1 MYHVQARLL
10 EQMVTVA
17 YEGLLTNL
25 KDIVGSQGKNIPNVM
40 SERDV
45 IVSLEKIFR
54 GIIDEEVRGYKGGIF
69 NNPIQKAESA
79 LKEWDSVN
87 GPSGNDDSGGGTPLG
102 GAGTD
107 GGAKPDSGQAVKK
120 IAIDE
125 TSAQLAVAKKTQE
138 ENPAFNRGMIAIGEV
153 AQALQKENDEMRE
166 PFTRG
171 MIAIAQVAQ
180 LQQTQ
185 QEQNTFFN
193 RGIAAISEVAQLQNK
208 QEGAAFNRGMA
219 VIATV
224 ARKQQK
230 LNVKEAAAF
239 NRGMAAIGEVAKRQE
254 DATTYQA
261 LIARGMTVLAEII
274 KAQQL
279 QDAQEAAAFNRGM
292 DIISQ
297 AASLQSDVEIKAV
310 INRGFAAISEVA
322 RFQQD
327 KEAALERVRLTISQ
341 ELESVIEK
349 NAQFILSDQSGAIF
363 RKFIT
368 VIMQTAI
375 KKESEENAKEF
386 FNLNINQMTD
396 EIVGD
401 YMFWFRGDKNGKAAG
416 IVINQVTAKLK
427 EDEQNYLSWGR
438 VKERLDNQFFVSL
451 TGLITPKAFDTLS
464 QALHRNY
471 IQSLFTLLRDSAS
484 TKHQERVSVN
494 QSIWNA
500 LLGQQ
505 LSDIE
510 QLLQTFPSV
519 MLDDDTLALK
529 IQFLDQLVNESFTAK
544 FDRTNTNFILRF
556 SNDRALSVPI
566 SSAGNIQWVPYND
579 YIDDERPDGRM
590 FIGVIKNRTWRFWEK
605 QKYTIH
611 LSIDAKDDIAQL
623 PIPDTLQQKSIRNQ
637 SSPRNI
643 SLPKFNPI
651 FTRLAVG
658 IITLTVLFY
667 NLLPINNIQVAIQNP
682 TLPIATQEER
692 VVIQTPPPLVDS
704 NEIYTLPTISTS
716 ESLIVPITQSEIQ
729 AQQQVA
735 LDDVIAKAPGEWGV
749 YIHEI
754 GAEKSEGLRYSADVS
769 FHAASTIKVPI
780 ALAFLRWANSQD
792 ESFAITLEQIPRI
805 DLKNKANP
813 NYNTRTFRKLLDSML
828 IDSEEE
834 ATALFVDF

>member
-1 MYHVQARLL
+1 MVGCGIAEEGSDNPNGTVSFSLVFSSRASAQQFITMFGSAVKNDSKGLEGLEILRAIYSGSVLHENADGRLAMDNTTAVSPFSPVEREYIYGFEDPEKANTSTMITNTDSIQFSIQPIENGDSLWFGDVEKKAHAAVNTYVNNYLTSWIGENKIKALSEDSQFIVFYQSIYSYINERVQRAINLNKQPEDKIVYTFQSIFQRSEYKNIAAISDDGVGGIYKLALSIVKKYTNGNDAFMYHVQARLL

-386 FNLNINQMTD
+386 F
-396 EIVGD
+396 
-401 YMFWFRGDKNGKAAG
+401 
-416 IVINQVTAKLK
+416 
-427 EDEQNYLSWGR
+427 
-438 VKERLDNQFFVSL
+438 
-451 TGLITPKAFDTLS
+451 
-464 QALHRNY
+464 
-471 IQSLFTLLRDSAS
+471 
-484 TKHQERVSVN
+484 
-494 QSIWNA
+494 
-500 LLGQQ
+500 
-505 LSDIE
+505 
-510 QLLQTFPSV
+510 
-519 MLDDDTLALK
+519 
-529 IQFLDQLVNESFTAK
+529 
-544 FDRTNTNFILRF
+544 
-556 SNDRALSVPI
+556 
-566 SSAGNIQWVPYND
+566 
-579 YIDDERPDGRM
+579 
-590 FIGVIKNRTWRFWEK
+590 
-605 QKYTIH
+605 
-611 LSIDAKDDIAQL
+611 
-623 PIPDTLQQKSIRNQ
+623 
-637 SSPRNI
+637 
-643 SLPKFNPI
+643 
-651 FTRLAVG
+651 
-658 IITLTVLFY
+658 
-667 NLLPINNIQVAIQNP
+667 
-682 TLPIATQEER
+682 
-692 VVIQTPPPLVDS
+692 
-704 NEIYTLPTISTS
+704 
-716 ESLIVPITQSEIQ
+716 
-729 AQQQVA
+729 
-735 LDDVIAKAPGEWGV
+735 
-749 YIHEI
+749 
-754 GAEKSEGLRYSADVS
+754 
-769 FHAASTIKVPI
+769 
-780 ALAFLRWANSQD
+780 
-792 ESFAITLEQIPRI
+792 
-805 DLKNKANP
+805 
-813 NYNTRTFRKLLDSML
+813 
-828 IDSEEE
+828 
-834 ATALFVDF
+834 